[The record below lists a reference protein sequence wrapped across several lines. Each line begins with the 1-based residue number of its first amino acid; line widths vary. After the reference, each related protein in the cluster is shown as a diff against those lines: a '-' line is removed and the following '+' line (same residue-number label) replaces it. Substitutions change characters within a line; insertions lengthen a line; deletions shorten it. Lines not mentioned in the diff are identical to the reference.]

1 MRTVATVASLDE
13 STPYWPV
20 VEVNLS
26 ESPSVK
32 VGGVTILLT
41 GDAQAEAVAVAANR
55 ARALGYPVRM
65 HVRSG
70 TGVQRLVVAPNG
82 AVVRLPDESAPAV
95 KRRFRMSRRGA
106 V

>member
-1 MRTVATVASLDE
+1 MRTVDAVASLDE

-20 VEVNLS
+20 VEVDLS
-26 ESPSVK
+26 DPPSVK

-55 ARALGYPVRM
+55 ARTLGYQVRM
-65 HVRSG
+65 NVRSG

-82 AVVRLPDESAPAV
+82 AVVRLPDEDAPAV
-95 KRRFRMSRRGA
+95 RRRFRTLRRGA